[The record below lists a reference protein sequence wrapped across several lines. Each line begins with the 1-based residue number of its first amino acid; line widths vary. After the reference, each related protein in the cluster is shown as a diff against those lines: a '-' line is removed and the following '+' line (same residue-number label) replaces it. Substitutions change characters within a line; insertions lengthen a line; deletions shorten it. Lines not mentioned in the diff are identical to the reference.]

1 MKETNLP
8 ETPLNSWQPRPPS
21 ARLKRKIFSA
31 QPHASSSAAW
41 FWRGL
46 APATACLLLTFLAL
60 NRGNDFSTDAM
71 NRKLETTM
79 IMSNQSCAAYASGA
93 QEEQNHLAAVTFDWT
108 NHGGFQSIIRFT
120 PPTK

>member
-1 MKETNLP
+1 MNETNLP
-8 ETPLNSWQPRPPS
+8 ETQLNSWQPRPPS
-21 ARLKRKIFSA
+21 ARLKQKIFSA
-31 QPHASSSAAW
+31 QPHAASATW

-46 APATACLLLTFLAL
+46 APATACLLLTFLAF
-60 NRGNDFSTDAM
+60 NQGGNLSMDSM

-93 QEEQNHLAAVTFDWT
+93 QDEQNHLAAVTFDWT

>member
-1 MKETNLP
+1 
-8 ETPLNSWQPRPPS
+8 LNSWQPRPPS
-21 ARLKRKIFSA
+21 ARLRRKIFSA
-31 QPHASSSAAW
+31 QPLATSAAW

-46 APATACLLLTFLAL
+46 APATACLLLTFLAF
-60 NRGNDFSTDAM
+60 NPGGNFPADSL
-71 NRKLETTM
+71 NRKLATTM

-108 NHGGFQSIIRFT
+108 NHGGFQSSIPFT